1 MEKNM
6 KNENPN
12 PNPNQNKPKT
22 FVGGAIIL
30 GIAGLLVKL
39 LGAVF
44 RIPLGNIIGD
54 DGMGYYQTAYPIY
67 VLFLTIATAGIPTAI
82 ARMVA
87 ERYAVDR
94 PYEAHR
100 VFKISTIL
108 LFITGAVS
116 CSIFFF
122 GAQAIANAVK
132 EPDAVWCLKAIA
144 LALLF
149 VPLMGSFRG
158 YFQGRQ
164 NMNPTAI
171 SQVVEQIFRV
181 GFGLGLAV
189 LLLDKGV
196 AIAAAGACFG
206 AAAGGFFGFIGM
218 LLIYAKESKAVKAEL
233 AGIRKTHD
241 ESVKHILWNIL
252 CIAVPITIGASVM
265 PIINAIDTAIV
276 KSRLIAIGYDSAVAR
291 SLYGQLTGMAAPIIN
306 VPQVFT
312 QAVSMSL
319 VPVIAASFRRGER
332 DFIRKNVSLSLRYA
346 MLISAPCAA
355 GIIALSKPIMLMFY
369 PYQKE
374 SAVSAAECLAVLALG
389 TVFLALVHASTGA
402 LQGIGKQQIPVINL
416 CFGALA
422 KIAVTYTLTAVPSL
436 NVRGAAL
443 GTVAAYAVA
452 ALLNIIQVKKRTGTR
467 YDIITIFIKP
477 LTASAI
483 MGFGAYLCYRLL
495 SGLLGNAVSCL
506 ISVCFGVVLY
516 ALMVILTRSLTAEE
530 IESIPKG
537 RKIVSLLR
545 KLRLLK

>member
-1 MEKNM
+1 MEKNT
-6 KNENPN
+6 KNEEK
-12 PNPNQNKPKT
+12 NQNKAKT

-30 GIAGLLVKL
+30 GFAGLMVKL

-82 ARMVA
+82 SRMVA
-87 ERYAVDR
+87 ERNAVDR

-108 LFITGAVS
+108 LFVTGAVS

-132 EPDAVWCLKAIA
+132 EPDAVWCLKSIA

-171 SQVVEQIFRV
+171 SQIIEQVFRV
-181 GFGLGLAV
+181 GFGLGLAI
-189 LLLDKGV
+189 LLLDRGV

-218 LLIYAKESKAVKAEL
+218 LLIYAKERKTIRLEL
-233 AGIRKTHD
+233 AGIRKTRE
-241 ESVKHILWNIL
+241 ESVRHILWSIL

-276 KSRLIAIGYDSAVAR
+276 KTRLMAIGYDSAIAR

-319 VPVIAASFRRGER
+319 VPVIAASYRKGER
-332 DFIRKNVSLSLRYA
+332 DFIRKNVSLGFRYA

-422 KIAVTYTLTAVPSL
+422 KICVTYTLTAIPFL
-436 NVRGAAL
+436 NVKGAAL
-443 GTVAAYAVA
+443 GTVTAYCVA
-452 ALLNIIQVKKRTGTR
+452 AVLNIFQVKKRTGTKL
-467 YDIITIFIKP
+467 DIVSIFIKP
-477 LTASAI
+477 LMASAI
-483 MGFGAYLCYRLL
+483 MGFGAYFCYRLL
-495 SGLLGNAVSCL
+495 LGFLGNAVSCL

-516 ALMVILTRSLTAEE
+516 AVMVLLTKSLTAEE

-537 RKIVSLLR
+537 KKIVSLLR
-545 KLRLLK
+545 KLHLVR

>member
-1 MEKNM
+1 M
-6 KNENPN
+6 
-12 PNPNQNKPKT
+12 
-22 FVGGAIIL
+22 
-30 GIAGLLVKL
+30 AGLMVKL

-67 VLFLTIATAGIPTAI
+67 VLFLTIATSGIPTAI
-82 ARMVA
+82 SRMVA
-87 ERYAVDR
+87 ERYAIGKPR
-94 PYEAHR
+94 EAHR

-132 EPDAVWCLKAIA
+132 EPDAVWCLKAIS

-164 NMNPTAI
+164 NMNPTAL
-171 SQVVEQIFRV
+171 SQVIEQIFRV

-189 LLLDKGV
+189 VLLDKGV

-218 LLIYAKESKAVKAEL
+218 LLIYGKEKKVVKAEL
-233 AGIRKTHD
+233 ASASYSPEQSIK
-241 ESVKHILWNIL
+241 SILWNIL
-252 CIAVPITIGASVM
+252 SIAVPITIGASVM

-276 KSRLIAIGYDSAVAR
+276 KSRLIAIGYDSAIAR

-319 VPVIAASFRRGER
+319 VPVIAASCRKGEHE
-332 DFIRKNVSLSLRYA
+332 FIRKNVSLSLRYA

-355 GIIALSKPIMLMFY
+355 GIIALAKPIMVMFY

-374 SAVSAAECLAVLALG
+374 SAVSAAECLAVLAIG

-422 KIAVTYTLTAVPSL
+422 KICVTFTLTAVPFL
-436 NVRGAAL
+436 NVKGAAL
-443 GTVAAYAVA
+443 GTVTAYFVA
-452 ALLNIIQVKKRTGTR
+452 AVLNIIQVKKRTGVKLN
-467 YDIITIFIKP
+467 IISIYVKP
-477 LTASAI
+477 LIASAV
-483 MGFGAYLCYRLL
+483 MGFGAYFCYRLL
-495 SGLLGNAVSCL
+495 LGILGNAVSCL

-516 ALMVILTRSLTAEE
+516 ALMILLTRSITAEE
-530 IESIPKG
+530 IETIPKG
-537 RKIVSLLR
+537 RKIVFLLR
-545 KLRLLK
+545 KLHLVK